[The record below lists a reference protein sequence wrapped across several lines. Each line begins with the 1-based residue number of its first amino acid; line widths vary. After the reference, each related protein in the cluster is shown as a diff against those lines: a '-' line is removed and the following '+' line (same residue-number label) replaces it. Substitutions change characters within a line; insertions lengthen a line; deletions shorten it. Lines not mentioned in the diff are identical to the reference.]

1 MDRKYNAF
9 ISYRH
14 APEDIKIASEIQ
26 TQLERFKIP
35 AEIQKK
41 TGVRRF
47 ERVFR
52 DKEELPI
59 TSNLND
65 DIDLALRNSDHLIV
79 ICSVRTGESIW
90 VMKEIETFLKY
101 HTKKEIFTVLVDGEP
116 EDVIPD
122 ILRRDTVTRKFAGG
136 IEETREE
143 IIEPLSCDYRIGIK
157 KARKTELPR
166 LAASM
171 LGVAYDELIQ
181 RRKQYIRRR
190 IAVIASA
197 GAVIASCAIGYLIWS
212 MFQIQK
218 NYDLAMF
225 NYQLAQE
232 NYDMAQANYLTAEQN
247 YQESLKNQSRY
258 LASESREL
266 LAAHD
271 RLGAVQLALAALP
284 SEGNDRP
291 VTSEAEFALAEALGA
306 YTTPGLLETGPVW
319 KYGTGYNIRKFR
331 VDPDNCRIAIHDN
344 QRNLI
349 IWSTVDHSQIASFKE
364 DGHNLND
371 FILGENGKL
380 FLCYSDELRVYD
392 NDLETILWSL
402 PLSGKQS
409 SYTDD
414 NMMRALFDTSDLLYA
429 SSDAV
434 MLIDLETGKVNEEH
448 IVEDELVLPDG
459 SKPGDITIMESRI
472 SYDGSMVAI
481 ECLLDYTDRAIYIYD
496 RNDGVWTFMGDGFK
510 SVSDFKFSEDMEKLI
525 VTYER
530 DNFFSSYAI
539 SNFQVLSESV
549 RSNTAYDVHT
559 GEVVWNVDVPHTL
572 VGYGTDIQFV
582 NYGTGD
588 DAVRVA
594 AILFSNKCL
603 IVDPETGEV
612 LEIKEMV
619 SEYIDSY
626 IPSAENSLVI
636 ILRNGLYLN
645 MDLKEPGTAM
655 TARGYFADNV
665 DDTLVYWMEG
675 EGNRFLIEYYG
686 SGYITEYSTKFSDRD
701 YVPVPESGTESLE
714 KYIATDD
721 HLFVLADDMTMYCYD
736 TVNCRMEWSVKVP
749 GDAAYNVQFI
759 CNDEEGNAYFQNIN
773 EVSPSEPRGAK
784 IYKVSLESGE
794 ISCVLVADTSSAIST
809 DSRAGKIYYPFY
821 DYDTAHGYIGVIDL
835 ATGDAGKIDLVGDVP
850 NDLRLYDIYVSP
862 DGKYAIL
869 PKTGSGT
876 PAIYGAD
883 LETGVTNKFEGEE
896 ESFAAWSPDSSKYVI
911 STIYEAVVYN
921 INGGEIFRV
930 ASSESRILDVYLC
943 EMGLIVVQGN
953 GIASLYDYEGE
964 LITVLDVLMGDSVSQ
979 YSNHLNVDFG
989 VTGDTMILYIDGT
1002 SVVVD
1007 MKDFKAKARMEGL
1020 LSYDPD
1026 SGNCYLAVPFPSETI
1041 GSFGYF
1047 HIKSVDDLIAEGN
1060 EFVGSEVMSFE
1071 MKRKYGIE

>member
-41 TGVRRF
+41 TGIKRF

-59 TSNLND
+59 TSDLND
-65 DIDLALRNSDHLIV
+65 DIELALRNSEHLIV

-101 HTKKEIFTVLVDGEP
+101 HSRKNIFTVLVDGEP

-197 GAVIASCAIGYLIWS
+197 AAVLASCAIGYLIWS

-232 NYDMAQANYLTAEQN
+232 NYDMAQANYLTAEEN

-266 LAAHD
+266 MMAHD

-306 YTTPGLLETGPVW
+306 YTTPGLVETSPVW

-331 VDPDNCRIAIHDN
+331 VDPDNYRIAIHDN
-344 QRNLI
+344 HRDLV
-349 IWSTVDHSQIASFKE
+349 IWNTLDHTQIASFME

-371 FILGENGKL
+371 FIFGENGKL
-380 FLCYSDELRVYD
+380 ILCYSDELRAYD
-392 NDLETILWSL
+392 NDLETVLWSL
-402 PLSGKQS
+402 PLDGPQC
-409 SYTDD
+409 SYTAD
-414 NMMRALFDTSDLLYA
+414 NMMRALPDTSDLMYVSL
-429 SSDAV
+429 DV
-434 MLIDLETGKVNEEH
+434 LMLIDLETGKVKEEH
-448 IVEDELVLPDG
+448 IVADELVLPDG
-459 SKPGDITIMESRI
+459 STPDDLTIMEARI

-481 ECLLDYTDRAIYIYD
+481 DCFVDYTDRAVYVYD
-496 RNDGVWTFMGDGFK
+496 RNEGVWTFIGDGFE
-510 SVSDFKFSEDMEKLI
+510 SVSEFKFSEDMEKLI
-525 VTYER
+525 VTFER
-530 DNFFSSYAI
+530 DNFFTSY
-539 SNFQVLSESV
+539 SMNGMQVLSESI

-572 VGYGTDIQFV
+572 VGYGSEIQFV

-588 DAVRVA
+588 DAVRAV

-603 IVDPETGEV
+603 LADQETGEV

-626 IPSAENSLVI
+626 LPSSENSLI
-636 ILRNGLYLN
+636 IMLRNGLYLN
-645 MDLKEPGTAM
+645 MDLREAGSAM
-655 TARGYFADNV
+655 TARNYFADGVN
-665 DDTLVYWMEG
+665 DTLVYWMEG
-675 EGNRFLIEYYG
+675 EGNRFLIDYSG
-686 SGYITEYSTKFSDRD
+686 SGYITEYSTKFSDKD
-701 YVPVPESGTESLE
+701 YVPVPESGTETLK
-714 KYIATDD
+714 KYIATGD
-721 HLFVLADDMTMYCYD
+721 HLFVIAGDMTMYCYD
-736 TVNCRMEWSVKVP
+736 TMNCRMEWNVKVP
-749 GDAAYNVQFI
+749 GDAAYNVDFI
-759 CNDEEGNAYFQNIN
+759 CHDEAGNVYFQNTN
-773 EVSPSEPRGAK
+773 EVSASEPKGPK
-784 IYKVSLESGE
+784 IYKVSLESGD
-794 ISCVLVADTSSAIST
+794 ITCVLQVDGYSAVST
-809 DSRAGKIYYPFY
+809 DDQNGRIYFPYY
-821 DYDTAHGYIGVIDL
+821 GYDTGEAYIGFIDL
-835 ATGDAGKIDLVGDVP
+835 ATGDNDKIVLAGDAP
-850 NDLRLYDIYVSP
+850 SDLRLYDIYVSP

-869 PKTGSGT
+869 AKTGSGI
-876 PAIYGAD
+876 PDIYGVD
-883 LETGVTNKFEGEE
+883 LENGVINNFECEE
-896 ESFAAWSPDSSKYVI
+896 DSFAAWSPDSSKYVI
-911 STIYEAVVYN
+911 STISEAVVYSV
-921 INGGEIFRV
+921 NGEELFRV
-930 ASSESRILDVYLC
+930 SSTDSRILDVCLC
-943 EMGLIVVQGN
+943 ETGLIVVQSN
-953 GIASLYDYEGE
+953 GMTSLYDNEGK
-964 LITVLDVLMGDSVSQ
+964 LVTVLDVLMGDSVSQ
-979 YSNHLNVDFG
+979 YSGFLEVEFIDLK
-989 VTGDTMILYIDGT
+989 DTMIVYVDGT
-1002 SVVVD
+1002 SVVID
-1007 MKDFKAKARMEGL
+1007 MKDFKAKARMTGL

-1026 SGNCYLAVPFPSETI
+1026 SGNCYMAVQFPSEEI